1 MRALYGGGAMKRSY
15 QLAAATGLIV
25 FAADQASK
33 YLLLRKVDFGAA
45 REIAVTP
52 FFSLVKWWN
61 EGVSFGLMN
70 NGNASSLQRW
80 LLTALTLVILTGLL
94 RWLTATTRQLPA
106 LAIGGIVGG
115 ALGNLLDRFH
125 YGAVADFLYF
135 HVHLAGRPYG
145 YPAFNIADSCIVT
158 GVGLLLLD
166 SFRKSP
172 ARPTPAHEENV
183 DEQA

>member
-1 MRALYGGGAMKRSY
+1 MKSTYKRAAL
-15 QLAAATGLIV
+15 TGLIA
-25 FAADQASK
+25 FIADQASK
-33 YLLLRKVDFGAA
+33 YLLLQKIDFGSA
-45 REIAVTP
+45 REITITP

-61 EGVSFGLMN
+61 EGVSFGVF
-70 NGNASSLQRW
+70 NGSSGSNLQRW
-80 LLTALTLVILTGLL
+80 LLTALTLAIIAGLL
-94 RWLTATTRQLPA
+94 RWLTTTSRKLPA
-106 LAIGGIVGG
+106 IAIGGIVGG

-135 HVHLAGRPYG
+135 HVRLDGRQYG
-145 YPAFNIADSCIVT
+145 YPAFNIADSCIVI

-172 ARPTPAHEENV
+172 TQAKTV